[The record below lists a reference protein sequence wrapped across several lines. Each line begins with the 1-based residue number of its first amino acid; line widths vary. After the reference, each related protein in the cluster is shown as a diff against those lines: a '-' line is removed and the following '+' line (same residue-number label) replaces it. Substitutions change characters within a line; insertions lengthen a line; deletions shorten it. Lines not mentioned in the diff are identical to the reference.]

1 MPVFKPL
8 HSLFGATV
16 SAVDLTAPVSD
27 QDFSEIYA
35 AFEKYSLLVF
45 HDQALS
51 DDAQL
56 AFSRRFGPLELTK
69 IGAPGAGTEM
79 VILSNIG
86 PDGEIAA
93 AEDRM
98 HGSHRANSLW
108 HTDSSFKKI
117 PAKASLLSGRTV
129 PPSGGETEFVS
140 MRAAY
145 AALPEA
151 TKQKID
157 GRVALHSFAHS
168 RDKIYKGLATDVE
181 QDVLPAVP
189 QPMVTVNPTT
199 GEKSFYVASHAS
211 HIEGVPVEEG
221 AALIAELVEFATQPD
236 RVYRHEWR
244 DNDLVIWDNRCLLHR
259 AQPFENLTHRRH
271 MIRTTVSIVDA
282 AA

>member
-1 MPVFKPL
+1 MPVFEPL

-16 SAVDLTAPVSD
+16 SDVDLTTPVSD

-69 IGAPGAGTEM
+69 VGAPGAGTEM

-86 PDGEIAA
+86 PDGEIGA

-108 HTDSSFKKI
+108 HTDSSFKKV

-168 RDKIYKGLATDVE
+168 RDKIYKGLATNAE
-181 QDVLPAVP
+181 QEDLPAVP
-189 QPMVTVNPTT
+189 QPMVTVNPTN
-199 GEKSFYVASHAS
+199 GEKSIYVASHAS
-211 HIEGVPVEEG
+211 HIEGMPVEEG
-221 AALIAELVEFATQPD
+221 AALIEELVESATRPE
-236 RVYRHEWR
+236 RVYRHEWQE
-244 DNDLVIWDNRCLLHR
+244 NDLVIWDNRCMLHR

-271 MIRTTVSIVDA
+271 MIRTTVSNVDA

>member
-157 GRVALHSFAHS
+157 GRVALHSFAQS